1 MLILIDSSVV
11 DDGDEN
17 TWDDETV
24 VALDYLATA
33 RREGKHSV
41 IANRETLKKI
51 AQCSRLSQKTRDIYT
66 KLYNR
71 SPQNYKSYPSVVKRY
86 IEIVKPCLEPQVV
99 DSLGKKI
106 IKVPPGFFNDSKLV
120 QETILLCENSDDAIL
135 YETIAKVYLIWKK
148 FNAQIVCDRRG
159 GGGNTISSEYINIKQ
174 AKKCF
179 CLCIV
184 DSDKIAPDGKLGSTA
199 SGLFQSDKIA
209 PDGKLGSTASGLP
222 QSDKIAPDG
231 KLGSTASGLPQ
242 SDSTDCIKT
251 QTFILDCREIE
262 NLIPNSIL
270 SELLSGNLQRLE
282 ALKILESISVV
293 EVRSFLDI
301 KEGTRMKEIIDKKDS
316 KADEFWQ
323 LKLALI
329 PNISARIDNWCQT
342 HWQCSKNTKKIS
354 NNSKK
359 SSKNSKEECECEIS
373 LGFGKNTLSDTLKYL
388 EEKNPHEIAKIVD
401 RSKHSDWEKIGQ
413 VVMDWCIAESPIR
426 A

>member
-41 IANRETLKKI
+41 IANIETLKKI

-148 FNAQIVCDRRG
+148 NNAQFNAQIVCDRRG

-222 QSDKIAPDG
+222 QSD
-231 KLGSTASGLPQ
+231 
-242 SDSTDCIKT
+242 STDCIKT

-270 SELLSGNLQRLE
+270 SELLSGNSQRLE
-282 ALKILESISVV
+282 ALKILESPSVV
-293 EVRSFLDI
+293 EVRCFLDI
-301 KEGTRMKEIIDKKDS
+301 KQGTRLKEIIKDETNP
-316 KADEFWQ
+316 KVKEFWES
-323 LKLALI
+323 KFDLI
-329 PNISARIDNWCQT
+329 PNISARIDNWCLT
-342 HWQCSKNTKKIS
+342 NWQCSK
-354 NNSKK
+354 NSKK
-359 SSKNSKEECECEIS
+359 SSKK
-373 LGFGKNTLSDTLKYL
+373 LK
-388 EEKNPHEIAKIVD
+388 KSVNAKY
-401 RSKHSDWEKIGQ
+401 HWALEKIRSAIPLSILTKKIIMRLQ
-413 VVMDWCIAESPIR
+413 K
-426 A
+426 

>member
-24 VALDYLATA
+24 VALEYLATA

-41 IANRETLKKI
+41 IANRETLNKI
-51 AQCSRLSQKTRDIYT
+51 RQCSRLSQKTRDVYT
-66 KLYNR
+66 KLYNDSTQKFR
-71 SPQNYKSYPSVVKRY
+71 SYPSVVKRY
-86 IEIVKPCLEPQVV
+86 IEIVKPCLKPQVV
-99 DSLGKKI
+99 DNLGKKI

-209 PDGKLGSTASGLP
+209 PDGKLA
-222 QSDKIAPDG
+222 
-231 KLGSTASGLPQ
+231 STASGLPQ

-270 SELLSGNLQRLE
+270 SELLSGNSQRLE
-282 ALKILESISVV
+282 ALKILENPSVV
-293 EVRSFLDI
+293 EVRCFLDI
-301 KEGTRMKEIIDKKDS
+301 KEGTRLKEIIDETNPKIK
-316 KADEFWQ
+316 EFWQ
-323 LKLALI
+323 LKLGLI
-329 PNISARIDNWCQT
+329 PNISQRIDDWCQT
-342 HWQCSKNTKKIS
+342 HWQCSKNSKKS
-354 NNSKK
+354 SKNSKK
-359 SSKNSKEECECEIS
+359 SSKNSKEKCECQIS
-373 LGFGKNTLSDTLKYL
+373 LGFGDHTLSDTVKYL
-388 EEKNPHEIAKIVD
+388 KRINNPHEIARIVD

>member
-41 IANRETLKKI
+41 IANIETLKKI

-174 AKKCF
+174 AKRCF

-184 DSDKIAPDGKLGSTA
+184 D
-199 SGLFQSDKIA
+199 
-209 PDGKLGSTASGLP
+209 
-222 QSDKIAPDG
+222 SDKIAPDG

-270 SELLSGNLQRLE
+270 SELLSGNSQRLE
-282 ALKILESISVV
+282 ALKILESPSVV
-293 EVRSFLDI
+293 EVRCFLDI
-301 KEGTRMKEIIDKKDS
+301 KEGTRLKEIIDETNPKIK
-316 KADEFWQ
+316 EFWQ
-323 LKLALI
+323 LKLGLI
-329 PNISARIDNWCQT
+329 PNISQRIDDWCQT
-342 HWQCSKNTKKIS
+342 HWQCSKN
-354 NNSKK
+354 SKK
-359 SSKNSKEECECEIS
+359 SSKNSKEKCECKIS
-373 LGFGKNTLSDTLKYL
+373 LGFGDHTLSDTVKYL
-388 EEKNPHEIAKIVD
+388 KRINNPHEIARIVD
-401 RSKHSDWEKIGQ
+401 RSKHSDWEQIGQ

>member
-1 MLILIDSSVV
+1 MLILIHNSVV

-17 TWDDETV
+17 TWDEETV
-24 VALDYLATA
+24 AALEYLATA

-41 IANRETLKKI
+41 IAERETLNKI
-51 AQCSRLSQKTRDIYT
+51 RQCSRLSQKTRDVYT
-66 KLYNR
+66 KLYND
-71 SPQNYKSYPSVVKRY
+71 STQNFRSYPSVVKRY

-99 DSLGKKI
+99 DNLGKKI

-135 YETIAKVYLIWKK
+135 YETIAKVYLIWNNIK
-148 FNAQIVCDRRG
+148 AQIVCDRRG
-159 GGGNTISSEYINIKQ
+159 GGGNTISREYSNIKK

-184 DSDKIAPDGKLGSTA
+184 DSDKIAPEGN
-199 SGLFQSDKIA
+199 
-209 PDGKLGSTASGLP
+209 
-222 QSDKIAPDG
+222 
-231 KLGSTASGLPQ
+231 LGSTASGLPQ
-242 SDSTDCIKT
+242 SDSTCINT

-270 SELLSGNLQRLE
+270 SELSSGNPQRLE
-282 ALKILESISVV
+282 ALKILESSSVV
-293 EVRSFLDI
+293 EVRCFLDI
-301 KEGTRMKEIIDKKDS
+301 KQGTRLKEIIDAKNLKV
-316 KADEFWQ
+316 KEFWQ
-323 LKLALI
+323 LKLGLI
-329 PNISARIDNWCQT
+329 PNISERIDNWCKT
-342 HWQCSKNTKKIS
+342 HWKCS

-359 SSKNSKEECECEIS
+359 NSKNSKEKCDCQIS
-373 LGFGKNTLSDTLKYL
+373 LGFGENTLSNTVEYL
-388 EEKNPHEIAKIVD
+388 QEKTPHEIARIVD

>member
-1 MLILIDSSVV
+1 MLISIHSSVV
-11 DDGDEN
+11 DDGHEN
-17 TWDDETV
+17 TWDYETV
-24 VALDYLATA
+24 SALEYLATA
-33 RREGKHSV
+33 RHEGKHSV
-41 IANRETLKKI
+41 IANRETLNKI
-51 AQCSRLSQKTRDIYT
+51 RHCSRLSQRAKDVYT
-66 KLYNR
+66 KLFHD
-71 SPQNYKSYPSVVKRY
+71 STQNYRSYPSVVNRY
-86 IEIVKPCLEPQVV
+86 IEIVKPEPPVL
-99 DSLGKKI
+99 DNSNKI
-106 IKVPPGFFNDSKLV
+106 IKVGPGFFNDSKLV
-120 QETILLCENSDDAIL
+120 QETILLCENSDDAVL
-135 YETIAKVYLIWKK
+135 YKTIAKVYLIWKN

-199 SGLFQSDKIA
+199 SGLPQSD
-209 PDGKLGSTASGLP
+209 STASGLP
-222 QSDKIAPDG
+222 P
-231 KLGSTASGLPQ
+231 
-242 SDSTDCIKT
+242 SDSTCIKT
-251 QTFILDCREIE
+251 IIFILNCREIE

-270 SELLSGNLQRLE
+270 LELLSGNPERLE

-316 KADEFWQ
+316 KVDEFWQ

-354 NNSKK
+354 KNSKK
-359 SSKNSKEECECEIS
+359 SSKNSKEECECKIS

-401 RSKHSDWEKIGQ
+401 RSMRSDWEQIGQ